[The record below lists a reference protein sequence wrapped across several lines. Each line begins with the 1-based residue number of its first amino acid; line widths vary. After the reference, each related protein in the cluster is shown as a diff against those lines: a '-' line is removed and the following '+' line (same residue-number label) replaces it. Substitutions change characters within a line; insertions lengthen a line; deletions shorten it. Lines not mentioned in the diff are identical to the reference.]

1 MTRLDGAHQLVHDG
15 LHRLHLAGQ
24 MQVVLAEGVGG
35 AVQHIL
41 YGILKHLQLLAGV
54 GGEVDLFG
62 VHLLRGFQK
71 VHGMVTDALEI
82 ADGMEQGVHALAVC
96 VVQLTAGE
104 LDQIGAECVLVLV
117 HLALLVPDLLG
128 QRVVP
133 GMGQA
138 HGLHDAHTGQLGHIS
153 GGRTGAGHRHSG
165 GVQQTIVQQG
175 KALFLGVVGDGEDG
189 QPFQNI
195 RKGEQDEGSRDVE
208 GRVHDG
214 NAPCGDGLIDKVEV
228 HHSVQAVETGQ
239 KDHDADD
246 VEVEMDHGGAAGVLV
261 RAHRG
266 EQRRHTGADVLAHD
280 DGDGAA
286 VGDDTGG
293 AQGLQ
298 DADAG
303 TGALDDASDQCTHQN
318 AEDGVG
324 EADKEVGEP
333 CLALQRLDG
342 IGHGGH
348 AGHQDGKA
356 DEDGADA
363 LFLLALAHI
372 EQDADEG
379 EERAEGGGLEHL
391 DPDAVAL
398 QAGEAQQPAGD
409 SGTHIA
415 AHDDADGLM
424 QLHDAAVDEADH
436 HDGGGAGALDDGGHA
451 ETEEETF
458 DGIVGQLA

>member
-1 MTRLDGAHQLVHDG
+1 
-15 LHRLHLAGQ
+15 
-24 MQVVLAEGVGG
+24 
-35 AVQHIL
+35 
-41 YGILKHLQLLAGV
+41 
-54 GGEVDLFG
+54 
-62 VHLLRGFQK
+62 
-71 VHGMVTDALEI
+71 
-82 ADGMEQGVHALAVC
+82 
-96 VVQLTAGE
+96 
-104 LDQIGAECVLVLV
+104 
-117 HLALLVPDLLG
+117 
-128 QRVVP
+128 
-133 GMGQA
+133 MGQA

-153 GGRTGAGHRHSG
+153 GSRTGAGHRHSG
-165 GVQQTIVQQG
+165 GVQQTLVQQG

-208 GRVHDG
+208 SRVHDG
-214 NAPCGDGLIDKVEV
+214 DAPCGDGLIDKVEV
-228 HHSVQAVETGQ
+228 HHSVQTVETGQ

-246 VEVEMDHGGAAGVLV
+246 VEVEMDHGGAAGVFV

-372 EQDADEG
+372 EQDADKG

-424 QLHDAAVDEADH
+424 
-436 HDGGGAGALDDGGHA
+436 
-451 ETEEETF
+451 
-458 DGIVGQLA
+458 